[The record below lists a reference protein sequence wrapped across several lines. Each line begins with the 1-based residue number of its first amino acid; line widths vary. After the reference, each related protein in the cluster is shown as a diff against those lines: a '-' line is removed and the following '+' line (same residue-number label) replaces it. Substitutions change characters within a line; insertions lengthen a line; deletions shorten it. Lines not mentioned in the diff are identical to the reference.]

1 MIDFKNEKL
10 VCNTKLPKKYS
21 WIFKPYRD
29 NILRLQE
36 ITGEALSSS
45 VREFLRNGLTV
56 QKQTDW
62 NINPALRSYQKD
74 AVRWLVPRSKAL
86 LGIEP
91 GLGKS
96 AIAIETWKHIG
107 FPNRVLVV
115 SPLSLL
121 WKWKAEWKK
130 WGDTE
135 ATPVLRVLREELRSR
150 PGIFLTNYEN
160 LSKVSGE
167 WDLIIFDES
176 SLLKN
181 RKAKRSQ
188 AAFSLSQ
195 LAKRV
200 WMLSGTPITRFADD
214 LYMQFRIL
222 QPDRFTSYWRFAEET
237 CFIEQDYWGYKNKGS
252 RPNIEDRLKLFYT
265 DIYYPLARKDLDQE
279 LSYTPVQVEIPL
291 SEKLEKA
298 YSELEQDFYTVLE
311 KEKIVVTSVA
321 SKVAK
326 LRHLL
331 AQEKGLVQFVR
342 DAEKYSPGPILVW
355 FYHKVLGERLARYYP
370 VLSGD
375 TGPKGRQEMVRKF
388 QAGESPVLAVQLGTA
403 KYGLDLDRAK
413 TVIYAELT
421 YEGEA
426 WVQSQYRVFRGG
438 EEEIPTFYVLLPVR
452 TDKKT
457 VAHAMYDNLKRKE
470 YGIKKLVEKLKGKK

>member
-1 MIDFKNEKL
+1 MIDFKNGKL
-10 VCNTKLPKKYS
+10 ICDTSLPKKYS
-21 WIFKPYRD
+21 WIFKPYQD
-29 NILRLQE
+29 NVFRLQE
-36 ITGEALSSS
+36 ITGESLSPS
-45 VREFLRNGLTV
+45 VQEFLHNGLKI
-56 QKQTDW
+56 QAQTDW
-62 NINPALRSYQKD
+62 NINSTLRPYQKE
-74 AVRWLVPRSKAL
+74 AVCWLIQRSRAL

-96 AIAIETWKHIG
+96 AIAIETWKHTG

-121 WKWKAEWKK
+121 WKWKTEWKK
-130 WGDTE
+130 WGGIE
-135 ATPVLRVLREELRSR
+135 ATPVLREELRSR

-160 LSKVSGE
+160 LGKVSGE

-188 AAFSLSQ
+188 AAFSLSR
-195 LAKRV
+195 LTKRV

-252 RPNIEDRLKLFYT
+252 KPNIEDRLKLFYS
-265 DIYYPLARKDLDQE
+265 DIYYPLSRKDLGQV
-279 LSYTPVQVEIPL
+279 LVYTPMQIEIPL
-291 SEKLEKA
+291 SLKLEKA

-311 KEKIVVTSVA
+311 KERIVATSVA
-321 SKVAK
+321 SKVAQ

-331 AQEKGLVQFVR
+331 AQESGLVQFVQ

-355 FYHKVLGERLARYYP
+355 FYHKVLGEKLAKYYP

-375 TGPKGRQEMVRKF
+375 TGPKERQELVQKF
-388 QAGESPVLAVQLGTA
+388 QAGKLPILAVQLGTA
-403 KYGLDLDRAK
+403 KYGLDLDQAR
-413 TVIYAELT
+413 TVIYVELT

-438 EEEIPTFYVLLPVR
+438 EESIPTFYILLPVR

-457 VAHAMYDNLKRKE
+457 VAHAIYDNLRKKE
-470 YGIKKLVEKLKGKK
+470 YGIKRLVERLKEK